1 MQIILRDIG
10 KRFHQKWVF
19 KGQNMQFESGQ
30 HYAVT
35 GKNGSGKSTLML
47 ITAGY
52 LSPTTGSVH
61 WNEKGKPLAPDSVY
75 SKLSLASPY
84 LELVEEFT
92 LEETLV
98 FHQKFKPFHEG
109 FHLKRLI
116 DLSGLSESRHKAL
129 RHFSSGMKQRVKL
142 LLAIMSRSQL
152 VLLDEP
158 CANLDS
164 DAVAWYQQLKDDYG
178 KNRTFVICSN
188 HNPEEY
194 PGVSQVFG
202 I

>member
-1 MQIILRDIG
+1 MQVILSDIG

-19 KGQNMQFESGQ
+19 RGLNMQFDSGE

-47 ITAGY
+47 IAAGY
-52 LSPTTGSVH
+52 LSPTKGSVQ
-61 WNEKGKPLAPDSVY
+61 WNENEKTLAPESVY
-75 SKLSLASPY
+75 SRLSLASPY
-84 LELVEEFT
+84 LELVEEFS
-92 LEETLV
+92 LEETLA
-98 FHQKFKPFHEG
+98 FHQKFKPFLEG
-109 FHLKRLI
+109 FDTRRLI
-116 DLSGLSESRHKAL
+116 DLSGLAESRHKAI
-129 RHFSSGMKQRVKL
+129 RYFSSGMKQRVKL
-142 LLAIMSRSQL
+142 LLAIMSRTQL
-152 VLLDEP
+152 VMLDEP

-164 DAVAWYQQLKDDYG
+164 DAVAWYQQLKHDFG

-194 PGVSQVFG
+194 PGVSQTFG